1 MAVPDSYI
9 AAIVSAMFSAGVVLA
24 ILKVRQRSKTRKQWK
39 DGHPIPIKK
48 Y

>member
-9 AAIVSAMFSAGVVLA
+9 AAIVSAMFTTGVVLA
-24 ILKVRQRSKTRKQWK
+24 ILKVRQRSKTRRQWK
-39 DGHPIPIKK
+39 GGPPTPVKK